1 PWFSAVLLDCP
12 LGGTILSMCLR
23 KARRYST
30 GRADALHLPFLVY
43 RRLVRWRGKRGN
55 PFDFA
60 RRNSLASVCMWT
72 LPLVCFACALFFW
85 NDSAALMI
93 AGWTFNAA
101 YVLIYFCF
109 VRFKIP
115 AW

>member
-1 PWFSAVLLDCP
+1 MRVS
-12 LGGTILSMCLR
+12 
-23 KARRYST
+23 
-30 GRADALHLPFLVY
+30 GRI
-43 RRLVRWRGKRGN
+43 RWNWRGKRGN

-60 RRNSLASVCMWT
+60 RRNSLASACMWT

-115 AW
+115 AWAVVRAETGIPAELAQDDEADSMTSMR